1 MNGVPTHWYDIVM
14 VVVLAGTTMFGAWKG
29 VAWQLASLGSLVVST
44 LVAIRFN
51 AVVAPWISRE
61 EWGRFVAMLILYLGT
76 SLVIWLL
83 FRPVAGFI
91 DRLKLKEWDR
101 QAGGLFGLIKGVLLS
116 VVITFFAV
124 TLSEDA
130 PSGLEELF
138 QGSGGNADRK
148 GRAPI
153 AGEGP
158 RCARQIPR
166 GTRPEAQSQDAAG
179 FPGRRRDRGRERTP
193 KRSRTG
199 GGRCSARARHRF
211 AKSTLRTSGIGSVG
225 PGEICCFPGKSL
237 ALDRT

>member
-29 VAWQLASLGSLVVST
+29 VAWQLASLGSLVVSA

-130 PSGLEELF
+130 RQAVLKSYSRGAVAMLIEKAGPLLPEKVHGVLGKYLEEL
-138 QGSGGNADRK
+138 DRK
-148 GRAPI
+148 LNPKTPPDFPAGAATGAERGPQNAPGRAVEDARRVQGI
-153 AGEGP
+153 AL
-158 RCARQIPR
+158 
-166 GTRPEAQSQDAAG
+166 
-179 FPGRRRDRGRERTP
+179 P
-193 KRSRTG
+193 K
-199 GGRCSARARHRF
+199 A
-211 AKSTLRTSGIGSVG
+211 
-225 PGEICCFPGKSL
+225 P
-237 ALDRT
+237 